1 MAVHR
6 AYCTG
11 FKVRVDSEAWRT
23 WAFRVENLQA
33 LRLGIPGCISQRLE
47 ESHGLLRVWRQ
58 CVYTCTRVYVCV
70 CVCVSVSLCLSVC
83 GVCVC
88 VCVCVCVFV
97 CLCVCVSV
105 CLCVCLSVCL
115 CVCACARTVH
125 LGLRKRMLR
134 FDFRFAANVDWA
146 KVGCQQMPIRC
157 NATCL
162 G

>member
-33 LRLGIPGCISQRLE
+33 LRLGIPGRISQRLE
-47 ESHGLLRVWRQ
+47 ESDRAGHARLASGLAALRIHMHV
-58 CVYTCTRVYVCV
+58 CVCLCVSLCVCV
-70 CVCVSVSLCLSVC
+70 CVCVSV
-83 GVCVC
+83 
-88 VCVCVCVFV
+88 
-97 CLCVCVSV
+97 CLC
-105 CLCVCLSVCL
+105 
-115 CVCACARTVH
+115 ARVH